1 MHETACPPIEVV
13 GLIGGECFGAAA
25 RDAIETAEVVVGSP
39 RQLRLVDAP
48 AHAELIRLAGDLD
61 AVIDVVARRRREGAR
76 VCVLASGDP
85 GFFGIV
91 RSLAARLGSEY
102 LDVHPA
108 PSAVAMAFAR
118 LGCSWDDALVV
129 SAHGRSRHD
138 AVARI
143 LPATKSAVLTSPDN
157 PPEAIGAEL
166 LAAGCGPR
174 ATAVLTRIGEPDE
187 AIFEGGLEALAAG
200 TFDPM
205 SVVVLRDPT
214 ASAGGPG
221 LAWGLDESAFAHR
234 DGMITKAE
242 VRAVVLGKLALPRVG
257 VLWDLGAG
265 SGSVGIEAA
274 RLCPRLRVLAVERDG
289 DSVQR
294 IRANAATHDV
304 SIEVIHN
311 SISDALA
318 DLPDPD
324 RVFVGGGGPDAL
336 DASLARLR
344 PGGGV
349 VATYALLDRAAH
361 AWRRL
366 GNLIELSVARGTA
379 AGDGVRLSA
388 QNPVFVCWGPTKHGD
403 GQ

>member
-1 MHETACPPIEVV
+1 MHDTACPPIAVV
-13 GLIGGECFGAAA
+13 GLVGGECFGRAA
-25 RDAIETAEVVVGSP
+25 RSAIDAAEVLVGSP
-39 RQLRLVDAP
+39 RQLSLVEAP
-48 AHAELIRLAGDLD
+48 VQAEHVPLASGLD
-61 AVIDVVARRRREGAR
+61 TAIETVVQRQHEGAR

-91 RSLAARLGSEY
+91 RTLAARVGSEG
-102 LDVHPA
+102 LAVHPA
-108 PSAVAMAFAR
+108 PSAVSMAFAR

-138 AVARI
+138 AIACL
-143 LPATKSAVLTSPDN
+143 LPAAKAAVLTSPDN
-157 PPEAIGAEL
+157 PPESIGAEL
-166 LAAGCGPR
+166 VAAGCGPR
-174 ATAVLTRIGEPDE
+174 TTAVLTRLGEPDE
-187 AIFEGGLEALAAG
+187 AVFEGDLHALAAG

-205 SVVVLRDPT
+205 SIVVVRDP
-214 ASAGGPG
+214 AAPAGGPG
-221 LAWGLDESAFAHR
+221 LTWGRPESAFVHR

-274 RLCPRLRVLAVERDG
+274 RICPGLRVLAVERDA

-294 IRANAATHDV
+294 IRANAAAHEA
-304 SIEVIHN
+304 SIEVIHD
-311 SISDALA
+311 SVPDALA

-324 RVFVGGGGPDAL
+324 RVFVGGGGLDAL

-344 PGGGV
+344 REGRV

-366 GNLIELSVARGTA
+366 GNMVELSVARGA
-379 AGDGVRLSA
+379 AAADGVRLA
-388 QNPVFVCWGPTKHGD
+388 AMNPVFVCWGPDENGS
-403 GQ
+403 GE